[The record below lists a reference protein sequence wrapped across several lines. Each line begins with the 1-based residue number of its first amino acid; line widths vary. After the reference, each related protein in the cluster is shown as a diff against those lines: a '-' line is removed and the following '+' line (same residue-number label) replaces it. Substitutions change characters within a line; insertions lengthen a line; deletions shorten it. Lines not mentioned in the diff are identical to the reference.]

1 MTALFLF
8 FSLCVKVTNVRI
20 ARSMQRK
27 NKELFSLLNGQLALT
42 LFLNSLLYF
51 FSSFPLL
58 LTVLSDL
65 IVTSV
70 YFFFFTFA
78 VIDVVFLSLLAI
90 VRFFFLS
97 SAVSLSHNLLCKKCF
112 CGFSRFTVSFCTP
125 LGCSCCQYVT
135 TSPYLSLQFNVFFF
149 NPRLNCHIDSNFCVQ
164 YLQFF

>member
-1 MTALFLF
+1 M
-8 FSLCVKVTNVRI
+8 RI

-42 LFLNSLLYF
+42 LFLSSLLSF

-70 YFFFFTFA
+70 YFFFFFFTFA

-90 VRFFFLS
+90 VFFFFCLVLFRYRIICFVKS
-97 SAVSLSHNLLCKKCF
+97 GFVAFLASLF
-112 CGFSRFTVSFCTP
+112 RFV
-125 LGCSCCQYVT
+125 L
-135 TSPYLSLQFNVFFF
+135 
-149 NPRLNCHIDSNFCVQ
+149 RLVAAAAST
-164 YLQFF
+164 